1 MKTIILSVA
10 AARDLDALPKD
21 AQSAVS
27 DALIEYAV
35 TGRGDV
41 KKLAG
46 RDGFRMR
53 VGRYRVLFDEDRRT
67 ILAVYIGK
75 RDTTTYRR

>member
-1 MKTIILSVA
+1 
-10 AARDLDALPKD
+10 
-21 AQSAVS
+21 VS

>member
-67 ILAVYIGK
+67 ILAVFIGK